1 MCFYHYSAPFHS
13 TPQSSYTDNGVIIL
27 NPCELVTLI
36 SSLACAISKTFSA
49 EEISILAAVFTQLGD
64 SLATILAAGKLCGRE
79 DED

>member
-1 MCFYHYSAPFHS
+1 
-13 TPQSSYTDNGVIIL
+13 VIIL

-64 SLATILAAGKLCGRE
+64 SLATILAAGELCENVKEGNS
-79 DED
+79 

>member
-1 MCFYHYSAPFHS
+1 M
-13 TPQSSYTDNGVIIL
+13 

-36 SSLACAISKTFSA
+36 SSLSCAISKTFSA

-64 SLATILAAGKLCGRE
+64 SLATILAAGELGGRK